1 MMFKAKYFLW
11 MCFIACMGVAH
22 TASNLDLAPATFL
35 LLGEVH
41 DNPDGHARR
50 FQYIQNLVIQGW
62 RPTIAMEQFDL
73 DQAADLALAQK
84 YCITPDCV
92 IRMAGGS
99 SRWDWDLYRP
109 VLSLAMEYRLK
120 IVPANLS
127 RSQANI
133 VVRSG
138 IHSAFDA
145 NIIRQYGLPLPPGS
159 ELMGYQMIEVDK
171 GHCGLVPKT
180 LLAGL
185 ANAQIARDIAMANS
199 MLEQNMS
206 GRDVILLAG
215 NGHVRNDF
223 GVPYWLRM
231 QSPNSLIK
239 TVGYLERTHGD
250 ELSQFDI
257 VEQVPLFQRPD
268 PCSQKMPSMQS
279 VK

>member
-1 MMFKAKYFLW
+1 
-11 MCFIACMGVAH
+11 MGAAYP
-22 TASNLDLAPATFL
+22 TSNLDHAPVSFL

-73 DQAADLALAQK
+73 EQAADLALAQK
-84 YCITPDCV
+84 YCVKADCV
-92 IRMAGGS
+92 IGMAGGS

-109 VLSLAMEYRLK
+109 ILSLALEYRLK

-138 IHSAFDA
+138 IHSVFDA

-159 ELMGYQMIEVDK
+159 ELMEYQMIEVDK

-180 LLAGL
+180 LLSGL

-199 MLEQNMS
+199 MLEQNQS

-223 GVPYWLRM
+223 GVPYWLRV
-231 QSPNSLIK
+231 QSPNSSIK

-250 ELSQFDI
+250 EPSQFDI
-257 VEQVPLFQRPD
+257 VEQVPPFQRPD

-279 VK
+279 IK